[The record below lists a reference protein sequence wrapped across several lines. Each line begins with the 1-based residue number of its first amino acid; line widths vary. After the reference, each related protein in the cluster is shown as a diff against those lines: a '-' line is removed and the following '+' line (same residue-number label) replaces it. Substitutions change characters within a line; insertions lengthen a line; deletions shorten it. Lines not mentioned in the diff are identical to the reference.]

1 NVTGVQSCALPICKG
16 GLIAVGLYEGG
27 ELISVRLSDGEKD
40 IAIET
45 KNGYI
50 IRFDE
55 NVVRSMG
62 RTAAGVRGIRLRE
75 DDEVVSMEII
85 EENSQILHVTSKG
98 VGKRTDESE
107 YRSTNR

>member
-1 NVTGVQSCALPICKG
+1 
-16 GLIAVGLYEGG
+16 
-27 ELISVRLSDGEKD
+27 
-40 IAIET
+40 
-45 KNGYI
+45 
-50 IRFDE
+50 
-55 NVVRSMG
+55 MG

-107 YRSTNR
+107 YRSTNRGGKGYFAARITEDTGHIVAVKPVLGNEDIRIGRASCREREQIRV